1 MHYQSNGMEDLPADI
16 AVTGGDKF
24 DLRWLT
30 PLRIDKYLRSCG
42 QYAIQNQ
49 GELWHYELLNLYKE
63 ARTKLGDAKE
73 SQPKIKHLNDMRE
86 TCHKEH
92 QKLMGLRAKNRKY
105 RDITITP
112 EFHLSL
118 QNFEI
123 EMRIILK
130 DIIMPKKDPRSEWFK

>member
-1 MHYQSNGMEDLPADI
+1 MEDLPADI
-16 AVTGGDKF
+16 AITGGDKF

-30 PLRIDKYLRSCG
+30 PLRIDKILKRCG
-42 QYAIQNQ
+42 EYALQNQ

-63 ARTKLGDAKE
+63 SRTKLGDTKE
-73 SQPKIKHLNDMRE
+73 SQPKINYLNNMRE

-112 EFHLSL
+112 EFHLAL

-130 DIIMPKKDPRSEWFK
+130 DIIMPKKDSRSEWFK